1 MEFDKIAN
9 ANFRVVPLLGTELP
23 RNKEAVGSIMQLW
36 KLTIFKVVA
45 VGLRIYVHEADIMY
59 CMLFS
64 RSRIILLLLSAD
76 TEAAKLPAPVSIP
89 EDLGITNT
97 VDIVEDRNLTMML
110 DPREWTDQEVLRLM
124 QGVEKYK
131 DDWNKVWVTL

>member
-1 MEFDKIAN
+1 MEFDNIAN
-9 ANFRVVPLLGTELP
+9 VNFRVVPFLGTELP
-23 RNKEAVGSIMQLW
+23 RNKEAVRSMMQLW
-36 KLTIFKVVA
+36 KLTIFRVVA
-45 VGLRIYVHEADIMY
+45 VGLRLFVYEADIVY

-64 RSRIILLLLSAD
+64 RSRIILLLISAD
-76 TEAAKLPAPVSIP
+76 TEVAKLPAPVSIP

-97 VDIVEDRNLTMML
+97 VDIAEDRNLTMML

>member
-1 MEFDKIAN
+1 MH
-9 ANFRVVPLLGTELP
+9 
-23 RNKEAVGSIMQLW
+23 W
-36 KLTIFKVVA
+36 
-45 VGLRIYVHEADIMY
+45 
-59 CMLFS
+59 MLFS
-64 RSRIILLLLSAD
+64 RSRIILLLISAD

-97 VDIVEDRNLTMML
+97 VDIAEDRNLTMML

>member
-1 MEFDKIAN
+1 
-9 ANFRVVPLLGTELP
+9 
-23 RNKEAVGSIMQLW
+23 
-36 KLTIFKVVA
+36 
-45 VGLRIYVHEADIMY
+45 
-59 CMLFS
+59 MLFS
-64 RSRIILLLLSAD
+64 LSRIILLLISAD
-76 TEAAKLPAPVSIP
+76 TEAANPPAPVSIP

-97 VDIVEDRNLTMML
+97 VDIAEDRNLTMML